1 MGKDYLSQ
9 VSIHRNLIP
18 YACLFWLFVNLDS
31 FFIWNRLENILR
43 VIAALGVLYASYSV
57 WKQELFR
64 LPSKDFIPFAFISLY
79 YLWQTFS
86 VDDNLLK
93 LLGRALGFVPL
104 LLIMFWPPTLLSD
117 IYSRFRKIIIFFA
130 VGASIVSVFAFTGV
144 LDYLPCYVLGP
155 RSALHERMGVVYRV
169 YGLFVTIYGDLE
181 FVPRACGMLQE
192 PGHFAIILGFV
203 YMTDRLLG
211 HKISWWVVV
220 CGIFTFSSAFFL
232 LVVVTEIF
240 NIYTKRQIIIVLSS
254 VLFFILLLG
263 VVYFSLDKYNQ
274 EQINYLAYERNLKD
288 VVSAGSLSQAL
299 DERTNSTG
307 DAVFRKITT
316 RNIWMGLNVRDND
329 AVLSDYRGVIV
340 QSGLIGL
347 LLLLFACFFS
357 TRGLPIRKRI
367 PLFFLLLLVVI
378 HRSWMFGSSY
388 LFFLSFM
395 ATTTIFSALL
405 EKNEYYIETESND

>member
-64 LPSKDFIPFAFISLY
+64 LPSKNFIPFAFISLY

-130 VGASIVSVFAFTGV
+130 VGASIVSVFAFSGV
-144 LDYLPCYVLGP
+144 LDYLPYYVLGP

-169 YGLFVTIYGDLE
+169 YGLFVTNYGDLE
-181 FVPRACGMLQE
+181 FEARACGMLQE